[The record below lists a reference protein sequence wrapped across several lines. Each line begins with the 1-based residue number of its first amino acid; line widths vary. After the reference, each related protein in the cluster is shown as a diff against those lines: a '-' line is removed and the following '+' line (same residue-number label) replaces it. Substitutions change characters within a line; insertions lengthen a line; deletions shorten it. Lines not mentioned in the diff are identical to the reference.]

1 MRRGRPEPQNRS
13 GKPLGTPGVSGE
25 LRGSEEGECC
35 GEMMALERG
44 KAERT
49 EREPRPEGRRP
60 GFRFGL
66 GRGLA
71 GRPEASCLAQFSPPG
86 SENVSVWNPPP
97 SLLPPPTSP
106 LPPPQPWLAGCL
118 LGWRSLWR
126 YAQGSWRSLST
137 PCPPNWPVVLATTSS
152 WDGVACHGALLTL
165 PGLWLGLHDTS
176 LCGSCEGTGIGP
188 MTSLMKG
195 SENCHT

>member
-71 GRPEASCLAQFSPPG
+71 GRPEGRSFRDLRDFFQYSQK
-86 SENVSVWNPPP
+86 
-97 SLLPPPTSP
+97 LPA
-106 LPPPQPWLAGCL
+106 PW
-118 LGWRSLWR
+118 
-126 YAQGSWRSLST
+126 
-137 PCPPNWPVVLATTSS
+137 
-152 WDGVACHGALLTL
+152 
-165 PGLWLGLHDTS
+165 
-176 LCGSCEGTGIGP
+176 
-188 MTSLMKG
+188 
-195 SENCHT
+195 